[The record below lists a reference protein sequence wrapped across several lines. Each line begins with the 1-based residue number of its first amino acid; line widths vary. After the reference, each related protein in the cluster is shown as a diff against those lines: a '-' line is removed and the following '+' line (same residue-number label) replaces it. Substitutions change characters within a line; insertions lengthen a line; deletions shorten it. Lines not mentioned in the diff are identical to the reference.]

1 MKMTN
6 KTSEQDEPFLDQMD
20 ALLGASESAEDLAS
34 ELKQCGIDPEE
45 LRQAAFQRI
54 RRYATQQYSSRGVDL
69 PARMS
74 EALSQL
80 RPPTPLEEKASRE
93 ERVNSRVQDMLASIM
108 NAGNSFS
115 VPASFAPAYRNKKDE
130 TPESDKQLLEEQQKK
145 LDGESEQ

>member
-6 KTSEQDEPFLDQMD
+6 KTSEKDEPFLDQVD
-20 ALLGASESAEDLAS
+20 ALLGAPESAEDLAS

-69 PARMS
+69 PTRMS

-93 ERVNSRVQDMLASIM
+93 ERVKS
-108 NAGNSFS
+108 
-115 VPASFAPAYRNKKDE
+115 
-130 TPESDKQLLEEQQKK
+130 T
-145 LDGESEQ
+145 

>member
-6 KTSEQDEPFLDQMD
+6 KASEMDQPFLDQME
-20 ALLGASESAEDLAS
+20 ALLGPPESAEDLAS

-80 RPPTPLEEKASRE
+80 RPSTPLEEKASRE

-108 NAGNSFS
+108 NAGNCFS
-115 VPASFAPAYRNKKDE
+115 VPASFGPAYRNKKDE

>member
-6 KTSEQDEPFLDQMD
+6 KTSEKDEPFLDQMD
-20 ALLGASESAEDLAS
+20 ALLGAPESAEDLAS

-93 ERVNSRVQDMLASIM
+93 ERANSRVQDMLASIM

-115 VPASFAPAYRNKKDE
+115 VPGSFAPAYRNKKDE

-145 LDGESEQ
+145 LDGEGEQ